1 MTGSLYEMA
10 VFSKVVAAGSLSA
23 AARDLGVSTAVVS
36 RRLAALEARGLRV
49 IPAFAAGLDARPAID
64 RFFRRDARSRRMN

>member
-1 MTGSLYEMA
+1 MGDSLYEMS

-36 RRLAALEARGLRV
+36 RRLAVLRHASAYAWLTVRRG
-49 IPAFAAGLDARPAID
+49 G
-64 RFFRRDARSRRMN
+64 